1 MIKYKTKEYQDKLR
15 NILKDKEKSLRT
27 IRKEINLTSDQTLRL
42 MTLMFDVYETDDY
55 FFGIRKE

>member
-15 NILKDKEKSLRT
+15 NILKDKEKPLKT
-27 IRKEINLTSDQTLRL
+27 IRREMNLTSAQTLRL
-42 MTLMFDVYETDDY
+42 MNLMFDVYETDDY

>member
-15 NILKDKEKSLRT
+15 NILKDKEKPLKT
-27 IRKEINLTSDQTLRL
+27 IRKEMNLTSCQTLRL
-42 MTLMFDVYETDDY
+42 MNLMFDVYETDDY

>member
-27 IRKEINLTSDQTLRL
+27 IRKEINLTSDQALRL

>member
-15 NILKDKEKSLRT
+15 NILKDKEKPLKT
-27 IRKEINLTSDQTLRL
+27 IRREMNLTSVQILRL
-42 MTLMFDVYETDDY
+42 MNLMFDVYETDDY

>member
-15 NILKDKEKSLRT
+15 NILKDKEKPLRT
-27 IRKEINLTSDQTLRL
+27 IRKEMNLTSDQALRL

>member
-15 NILKDKEKSLRT
+15 NILKDKEKPLRT
-27 IRKEINLTSDQTLRL
+27 IRKEMNLSSAQALRL

-55 FFGIRKE
+55 FFGIRQD

>member
-15 NILKDKEKSLRT
+15 NILKDKEKPLKT
-27 IRKEINLTSDQTLRL
+27 IRREMNLTSVQTLRL
-42 MTLMFDVYETDDY
+42 MNLMFDVYETDDY

>member
-15 NILKDKEKSLRT
+15 NILKDKEKSLKT
-27 IRKEINLTSDQTLRL
+27 IRREMNLTSAQTLRL
-42 MTLMFDVYETDDY
+42 MNLMFDVYETDDY

>member
-15 NILKDKEKSLRT
+15 NILKDKEKSLKT
-27 IRKEINLTSDQTLRL
+27 IRREMNLTSVQTLRL
-42 MTLMFDVYETDDY
+42 MNLMFDVYETDDY